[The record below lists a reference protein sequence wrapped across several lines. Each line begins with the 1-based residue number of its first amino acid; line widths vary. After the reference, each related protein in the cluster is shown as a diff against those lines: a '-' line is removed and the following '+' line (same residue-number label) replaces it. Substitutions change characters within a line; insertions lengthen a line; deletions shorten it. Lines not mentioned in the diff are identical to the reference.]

1 MDISPLN
8 GTQFAA
14 QTTTY
19 SGTAGTVTGWKKG
32 GDDPKGVLVWCTT
45 DAYVRVG
52 SGVTATSADTPI
64 PAYVPVTL
72 RIPDEGGNSWTVS
85 AIQISAGGS
94 VYAKPVGGA

>member
-8 GTQFAA
+8 GTEYAG

-19 SGTAGTVTGWKKG
+19 TGTAGTVTGWKRS
-32 GDDPKGVLVWCTT
+32 GDGPRGVVVNVTT

-52 SGVTATSADTPI
+52 SGVTATSGDYFQ
-64 PAYVPVTL
+64 PAYESRTY
-72 RIPDEGGNSWTVS
+72 RIPEDGGNSWTVS
-85 AIQISAGGS
+85 AIQVSAGGS